1 MGATVSTP
9 IVYDDRQPPDAVL
22 RPMLEDYGSIAL
34 ALTAYGLDGC
44 HTARLRPSRSSHL
57 SASASYV
64 NDGNSSTWWAPDA
77 AALDA
82 WWAVN
87 LLAPTA
93 LENATLTWSTTVP
106 STAVLETSADGDQWS
121 DTWDVGGA
129 SSVALDGAHAS
140 YVRLR
145 LPGAWPTGVAL
156 AEVALCGA
164 TLPAPPL
171 LPPSPPPLPPPPLPP
186 LSPPSPSHPSGRSN
200 RVPWVRTPV
209 GKTVVIAGAFL
220 PFILG
225 LMVCCPIALYVR
237 KRRREQ
243 RHARTGAAELAVAE
257 RASGMAAREAKRRHL
272 DAIAPLEVAGEA
284 AASA

>member
-1 MGATVSTP
+1 MGGAVSTP
-9 IVYDDRQPPDAVL
+9 IVYDDRQPPEAVL

-44 HTARLRPSRSSHL
+44 HTARLRPSQASHV
-57 SASASYV
+57 SASASLV

-77 AALDA
+77 GALDA

-93 LENATLTWSTTVP
+93 LQNVTLTWSSSAP
-106 STAVLETSADGDQWS
+106 STAIVETSADGTQWA
-121 DTWDVGGA
+121 DPRDVGGA

-156 AEVALCGA
+156 AELALCGE

-186 LSPPSPSHPSGRSN
+186 LSPPSPSHPSGRPN
-200 RVPWVRTPV
+200 ATPWVRTPV
-209 GKTVVIAGAFL
+209 GKLVVIAGAFL

-225 LMVCCPIALYVR
+225 LMVCCPIALHIR
-237 KRRREQ
+237 RRRRER
-243 RHARTGAAELAVAE
+243 RHARTGAEERTPVAD
-257 RASGMAAREAKRRHL
+257 ASSIAAREAKRRHL